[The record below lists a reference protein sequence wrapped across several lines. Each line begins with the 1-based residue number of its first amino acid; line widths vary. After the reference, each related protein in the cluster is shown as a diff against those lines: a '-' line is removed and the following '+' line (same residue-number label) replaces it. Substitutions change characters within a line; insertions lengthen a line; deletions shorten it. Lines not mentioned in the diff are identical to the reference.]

1 MNHKLKTTKNHWCT
15 PGVLVILAAATGCFA
30 VMVLAT
36 TADAQ
41 VPPAATAPGGSIEQR
56 IAQRKA
62 ERNVVI
68 TTEDKSRLESSCS
81 SAQTK
86 LRSLQQTTTPVVLE
100 RAKANLL
107 IDAKLWVIIGKLKLA
122 EKDTF
127 ALEKQRA
134 TLAEKVRVFAETERL
149 YQQTL
154 DDAIVLNCKADLVGF
169 KAMLDTARIYRT
181 QVRDQSTDIRN
192 YLVNDIKPSLN
203 AFSAQLQG
211 KQTTGGTQ

>member
-1 MNHKLKTTKNHWCT
+1 MNHKLKTTNKHWYT
-15 PGVLVILAAATGCFA
+15 PSVIIILAVAASCFTI
-30 VMVLAT
+30 MVLAA
-36 TADAQ
+36 TANAQ

-68 TTEDKSRLESSCS
+68 STQDKARLESSCS
-81 SAQTK
+81 TAQTK

-100 RAKANLL
+100 RAKSNLL

-127 ALEKQRA
+127 ALEKQRS

-192 YLVNDIKPSLN
+192 YLVNEIKPSLN
-203 AFSAQLQG
+203 AFSSQLQG
-211 KQTTGGTQ
+211 KQPSGGTQ